1 MIAAAAGFH
10 ITLYSVPPMRL
21 QRRPSGRSPLFPRS
35 LSGGAARRQLVL
47 DGPLVPLPPQV
58 AGILSLGLL
67 ATNVAKYGCALGN

>member
-1 MIAAAAGFH
+1 
-10 ITLYSVPPMRL
+10 MRL

-67 ATNVAKYGCALGN
+67 ATNVAKYGALSALRGQVALHWQL